1 MVVIDPKRMEGGD
14 VDGIAL
20 KIRDVTRYDT
30 GNYTCELENEFGQ
43 GVSSNGITVDVHCK
57 YYVVDRRPFCFTRFC
72 SNEKNFHLCVF
83 FRYANL
89 VAPIVELVMEPDT
102 PIIENNEVNVTLMC
116 RVLSGNPPT
125 LTRVTWFLDGGI
137 LKELPECNG
146 DDGDNSLCGV
156 DPDVLLLENVGRH
169 FLGNYSC
176 QGQNQAGVGNRS
188 AENDLIVFYEP
199 GNATL
204 YHYPLIASKKKS
216 ITFFCSVDDG
226 GNPNATRYSWSRG
239 GSSLQYETSMVTFD
253 NIGLDSRTNFSCY
266 AYNEGGKGKSATI
279 DLNVLAAPAFIQNL
293 QPRTAALFS
302 SNDISLSCRVECV
315 PACTILWFKN
325 NVGIEKNDERYYINE
340 TYVPA
345 DMAVGDFES
354 VLSVLHFNMS
364 AWPENK
370 LDIYKDNANY
380 SCVSSGNSEG
390 PGVRSATVFH
400 VECND
405 TLMWQEFN
413 DRYIPFTIRN
423 KILFADPPENTTVSN
438 GTIDVVEGQPPPRVT
453 CSGTAYPPLQYHWY
467 RENNLTPIADTAAL
481 QLYTVINRFNATDY
495 TCVSSNKHGNQTAT
509 LKMNILCTYRM
520 R

>member
-1 MVVIDPKRMEGGD
+1 
-14 VDGIAL
+14 
-20 KIRDVTRYDT
+20 
-30 GNYTCELENEFGQ
+30 
-43 GVSSNGITVDVHCK
+43 
-57 YYVVDRRPFCFTRFC
+57 
-72 SNEKNFHLCVF
+72 
-83 FRYANL
+83 
-89 VAPIVELVMEPDT
+89 MEPDT

-116 RVLSGNPPT
+116 KVLSGNPET

-146 DDGDNSLCGV
+146 DNGDNSLCGV

-216 ITFFCSVDDG
+216 VTFFCSVEDG

-239 GSSLQYETSMVTFD
+239 GSALQYDTSMVTFD
-253 NIGLDSRTNFSCY
+253 NIGLDSRTNFTCY

-279 DLNVLAAPAFIQNL
+279 ELAVLAAPAFIQNL

-302 SNDISLSCRVECV
+302 SNAISLSCRVECV

-325 NVGIEKNDERYYINE
+325 NVGIERGDERYYINE

-364 AWPENK
+364 AWPDQK

-400 VECND
+400 VECNNNRC
-405 TLMWQEFN
+405 Q
-413 DRYIPFTIRN
+413 
-423 KILFADPPENTTVSN
+423 NTNFPYSEHKFKN
-438 GTIDVVEGQPPPRVT
+438 
-453 CSGTAYPPLQYHWY
+453 QYHCRSTRKY
-467 RENNLTPIADTAAL
+467 D
-481 QLYTVINRFNATDY
+481 
-495 TCVSSNKHGNQTAT
+495 CVECND
-509 LKMNILCTYRM
+509 
-520 R
+520 

>member
-1 MVVIDPKRMEGGD
+1 ME
-14 VDGIAL
+14 IFL
-20 KIRDVTRYDT
+20 SH
-30 GNYTCELENEFGQ
+30 F
-43 GVSSNGITVDVHCK
+43 H
-57 YYVVDRRPFCFTRFC
+57 FT
-72 SNEKNFHLCVF
+72 
-83 FRYANL
+83 
-89 VAPIVELVMEPDT
+89 VAPTVELVMEPDT

-216 ITFFCSVDDG
+216 VTFFCSVEDG

-239 GSSLQYETSMVTFD
+239 GSALQYDTSMVTFD

-279 DLNVLAAPAFIQNL
+279 ELDVLAAPAFIQNL

-325 NVGIEKNDERYYINE
+325 NVGIEKSDERYYIIE

-364 AWPENK
+364 AWSDKK

-390 PGVRSATVFH
+390 PGVRSASVFH
-400 VECND
+400 VECN
-405 TLMWQEFN
+405 
-413 DRYIPFTIRN
+413 
-423 KILFADPPENTTVSN
+423 
-438 GTIDVVEGQPPPRVT
+438 
-453 CSGTAYPPLQYHWY
+453 
-467 RENNLTPIADTAAL
+467 
-481 QLYTVINRFNATDY
+481 
-495 TCVSSNKHGNQTAT
+495 
-509 LKMNILCTYRM
+509 
-520 R
+520 

>member
-1 MVVIDPKRMEGGD
+1 MTIHCMTPCCCRSCVSDSLVYVMVPQSTRRFHAQEPKSEHLHQNRPTSCERHGLVDAKCCCERRWRSEFGMPLRFKSVVAETRYMVIEIRSLTAKRFFIPHRHFIDFHRKRDGEVVLIDPKRMEGGD
-14 VDGIAL
+14 VDSIAL
-20 KIRDVTRYDT
+20 KIRDVTRYDL
-30 GNYTCELENEFGQ
+30 GNYTCELENEFGL
-43 GVSSNGITVDVHCK
+43 GVSSNSINVDVHCEWPLLGAK
-57 YYVVDRRPFCFTRFC
+57 GI
-72 SNEKNFHLCVF
+72 NFIGEFKHF
-83 FRYANL
+83 L

-116 RVLSGNPPT
+116 RVLSGNPAT

-204 YHYPLIASKKKS
+204 FHYPLVASKRKS
-216 ITFFCSVDDG
+216 VTFFCSVEDG

-239 GSSLQYETSMVTFD
+239 GSVLQHDTAMVTFD

-266 AYNEGGKGKSATI
+266 AYNEGGKGRSTSVELKVQAQ
-279 DLNVLAAPAFIQNL
+279 PAFIQNL

-302 SNDISLSCRVECV
+302 SVNVSLSCRVECV

-325 NVGIEKNDERYYINE
+325 NMGIEKSDERYYINE

-364 AWPENK
+364 AWPDNK

-390 PGVRSATVFH
+390 AGVRSETVFH
-400 VECND
+400 VEC
-405 TLMWQEFN
+405 TYKQ
-413 DRYIPFTIRN
+413 YPF
-423 KILFADPPENTTVSN
+423 EN
-438 GTIDVVEGQPPPRVT
+438 R
-453 CSGTAYPPLQYHWY
+453 
-467 RENNLTPIADTAAL
+467 RERIVYD
-481 QLYTVINRFNATDY
+481 
-495 TCVSSNKHGNQTAT
+495 
-509 LKMNILCTYRM
+509 
-520 R
+520 